1 MDQITL
7 TQKTAL
13 VLSFLQGNPGEYFG
27 DQIAASVGLN
37 ARGIH
42 GVLNS
47 LVKKGLVGK
56 VEAERTI
63 TDAEGHDVVRAYKVY
78 SLTPAGEA
86 FDIAA
91 ATIAE

>member
-7 TQKTAL
+7 TPKTAL
-13 VLSFLQGNPGEYFG
+13 VLQFLQANAGGYFG
-27 DQIAASVGLN
+27 DQIAEHVGLSP
-37 ARGIH
+37 RGIH

-47 LVKKGLVGK
+47 LVKKGLVEK
-56 VEAERTI
+56 AEAERTI
-63 TDAEGHDVVRAYKVY
+63 TVDGAEVVRAYKVY

-86 FDIAA
+86 FDVAA